1 MLRGR
6 IKSLMERIR
15 QMAGWMGLN
24 LEGTDFDYALPAYG
38 ASVLMHAVL
47 VASLLVASYLVG
59 SEVAQTIEASVVDTA
74 LPELDR
80 VDSTEL
86 AETDVPTTLEPVL
99 AATSPNLSPMIVPET
114 ARPEVELKPLSFGP
128 MALLP
133 TATSLSAQVKLKGDG
148 AEYVDGVEG
157 AVDRLALEIL
167 RQLEK
172 GRLHVVWAFDASGSL
187 VAERQRL
194 ADHIEQVYANI
205 LGRSEGQEALGQG
218 SLLTT
223 VVGFGEDRK
232 ILTAEPTAEMSEISG
247 AIRGVYLD
255 ESGIE
260 NTFQMVSDVARRWGK
275 MEIDGQR
282 FRTMLIVVTD
292 EVGEDE
298 EKLESAIAAA
308 TGADMPVYV
317 LGSPALFGRVEGRM
331 DYTDPKTGQRYF
343 GLPVRQGPESVALE
357 SIRLPFWYDGP
368 QYSEI
373 DAGFGP
379 FALSRLAGAT
389 GGIYF
394 VTRMGENRPSFNPA
408 GMREYRPD
416 WVSRSQYELAVSRNG
431 LRASVLLASQIT
443 QQNLPGQPSLT
454 FPAAGT
460 PEFKEAMDRNQEV
473 VARVLYTVDEAL
485 GPINEALPLR
495 DRETSRRWQ
504 AHYDL
509 IRARLLAM
517 KIRCYEYNW
526 ACGQM
531 KTNPRKFS
539 SDKSNAWR
547 LQPDHQVESSE
558 RAAKAAKEAT
568 LLLERV
574 IEEHRGTPWALM
586 AQRELKDPFGFK
598 WVETYVPPPPPRD
611 NNPGNPA
618 RKKAMPSANTPP
630 PVLPK
635 L

>member
-1 MLRGR
+1 
-6 IKSLMERIR
+6 
-15 QMAGWMGLN
+15 
-24 LEGTDFDYALPAYG
+24 
-38 ASVLMHAVL
+38 
-47 VASLLVASYLVG
+47 
-59 SEVAQTIEASVVDTA
+59 
-74 LPELDR
+74 
-80 VDSTEL
+80 
-86 AETDVPTTLEPVL
+86 VPTQV
-99 AATSPNLSPMIVPET
+99 
-114 ARPEVELKPLSFGP
+114 EVKPLSIGS
-128 MALLP
+128 MAMLP
-133 TATSLSAQVKLKGDG
+133 TATTLNSQVRLKGDG
-148 AEYVDGVEG
+148 AEHVDGVEG

-167 RQLEK
+167 RQLEQ

-187 VAERQRL
+187 VAERERL
-194 ADHIEQVYANI
+194 AEHIGRVYENI
-205 LGRSEGQEALGQG
+205 TGRSEGERALADR
-218 SLLTT
+218 SLITT
-223 VVGFGEDRK
+223 VVGFGQDRK
-232 ILTAEPTAEMSEISG
+232 ILTPEPTADATAIAE

-255 ESGIE
+255 ETGVE
-260 NTFQMVSDVARRWGK
+260 NTFQMVGDAARRWGK
-275 MEIDGQR
+275 TEIDGQR
-282 FRTMLIVVTD
+282 YRSMLIVVTD

-298 EKLESAIAAA
+298 AKLEPAIAAA
-308 TGADMPVYV
+308 SGASMPVYI
-317 LGSPALFGRVEGRM
+317 LGSPALFGQSEGRM
-331 DYTDPKTGQRYF
+331 DYTDPKTGQRFF

-368 QYSEI
+368 QFNGL

-394 VTRMGENRPSFNPA
+394 VTRMGNNEASFNPA

-416 WVSRSQYELAVSRNG
+416 WVSRAQYETAVGRNP
-431 LRASVLLASQIT
+431 LRASVLMAAQVT

-485 GPINEALPLR
+485 VPVAQAHPLR
-495 DRETSRRWQ
+495 ERETSRRWL

-539 SDKSNAWR
+539 GPKSNAWR
-547 LQPDHQVESSE
+547 LVPTAEVESS
-558 RAAKAAKEAT
+558 AKAAEAAEEAT
-568 LLLERV
+568 ALLKKV
-574 IEEHRGTPWALM
+574 IEEHKGTPWALL

-598 WVETYVPPPPPRD
+598 WTETYVPPPPPR
-611 NNPGNPA
+611 NNNGNNTP
-618 RKKAMPSANTPP
+618 KKAMPKANTPP
-630 PVLPK
+630 PVVPK